1 MKTQTVI
8 FDFDGTIADSLET
21 VITIYREL
29 TGDDRP
35 LTRVEIDELR
45 KLPVNKLIKAVGVP
59 LWRVP
64 ALLTRGRR
72 LMHGHLK
79 DVTIFPGL
87 PEVIKQL
94 HDSGVVLHIVSS
106 NSKANVEEFLSRHDM
121 RQYFSEIHGSIGLF
135 QKTKTLKSIMLRY
148 RLDPKAT
155 WYVGDEARDV
165 TASRKAGIAVV
176 SVTWG
181 YQHRDLLEKMNAQ
194 HLADTPQQLLETVSS

>member
-1 MKTQTVI
+1 MKTRTVI

-29 TGDDRP
+29 TGDSRP
-35 LTRVEIDELR
+35 LTQSEIDELR

-79 DVTIFPGL
+79 DVVVFPGL
-87 PEVIKQL
+87 PEVIKHL
-94 HDSGVVLHIVSS
+94 HDNGVVLHIVSS
-106 NSKANVEEFLSRHDM
+106 NSKSNVEEFLARHDM

-135 QKTKTLKSIMLRY
+135 QKAKTLKSIVLRY
-148 RLDPKAT
+148 GLVAADT

-165 TASRKAGIAVV
+165 TSSHKAGLRVV

-181 YQHRDLLEKMNAQ
+181 YQHRDLLTKMRADA
-194 HLADTPQQLLETVSS
+194 LADTPAELLEIVSK